1 MKSQLQRLL
10 LLAIIAITGVIA
22 THTTAVSQEEYTYT
36 CIIVNGCKVLITFDK
51 CGNIVSEESDCGS
64 EGTGV
69 FASPTSNEEIE
80 EQKAAGKVDVSLT
93 PVSIETSVNDPALGT
108 VTTTLDATR
117 TAPATTIVSNTE
129 EGAFPATA
137 TIQFYANATL
147 EANGDIVY
155 ASRDPLVFVA
165 DVNSLAPFE
174 DETFTLAND
183 VDFYDPNDEARN
195 TAFRLRAGETT
206 VTLGA
211 AADGEGNGEDL
222 R

>member
-1 MKSQLQRLL
+1 
-10 LLAIIAITGVIA
+10 
-22 THTTAVSQEEYTYT
+22 VS
-36 CIIVNGCKVLITFDK
+36 
-51 CGNIVSEESDCGS
+51 
-64 EGTGV
+64 
-69 FASPTSNEEIE
+69 
-80 EQKAAGKVDVSLT
+80 
-93 PVSIETSVNDPALGT
+93 DPALGT
-108 VTTTLDATR
+108 VTTTLDASR
-117 TAPATTIVSNTE
+117 TAPATTIVSNN
-129 EGAFPATA
+129 EGEAFPATA

-147 EANGDIVY
+147 EANGEDRVY

-165 DVNSLAPFE
+165 DVNSVAPFE

-211 AADGEGNGEDL
+211 DREGNGEDL